1 MSKRQQSQKER
12 FSKNLENN
20 KSVSH
25 RQHLLYFA
33 KSTREVAM
41 PYDEFE
47 RLFEKCIHCGMHT
60 IWKIDDIPCAKELEA
75 DLDPLSLEQS
85 CGSEA

>member
-1 MSKRQQSQKER
+1 
-12 FSKNLENN
+12 
-20 KSVSH
+20 
-25 RQHLLYFA
+25 
-33 KSTREVAM
+33 M

-60 IWKIDDIPCAKELEA
+60 IWKIDDIPVCRACAKELEA
-75 DLDPLSLEQS
+75 DLDPFSLDLS